1 MIFIHMYVYVYPRG
15 ILIEEEYK
23 TFDSHSTSIA
33 FYLVVALDIVDDFK
47 PKRNSKLR
55 PTQSNA
61 VIDAK
66 LYFNVL
72 HPLYTHCA
80 HCIHTVNR
88 RNDSAES
95 ACWRSRSLALTA
107 SLSLSSHAP
116 SLSRCCSLGNARGRS
131 DRTWVKAASKK
142 VCKNSSNKIL
152 KRWKYALI
160 IISCCCCRCLIKE
173 MWCDRI
179 PQVCVNVCV
188 CVSLLVCVQL
198 ETFCAV
204 GGWLRCK
211 LQMCIEMCACLCM
224 WHLHVCLCASVC
236 HICASLCP
244 ITTLAHKC
252 APSVLPQ
259 AHPN

>member
-1 MIFIHMYVYVYPRG
+1 MIFIHTYVYVYPRG

-23 TFDSHSTSIA
+23 TFDSRSTSIA

-95 ACWRSRSLALTA
+95 ACWRSRSLALM
-107 SLSLSSHAP
+107 LSLP
-116 SLSRCCSLGNARGRS
+116 LSRSRLALPLSPAVALWETHAVAVIARESR
-131 DRTWVKAASKK
+131 RLPK
-142 VCKNSSNKIL
+142 
-152 KRWKYALI
+152 
-160 IISCCCCRCLIKE
+160 
-173 MWCDRI
+173 
-179 PQVCVNVCV
+179 
-188 CVSLLVCVQL
+188 
-198 ETFCAV
+198 
-204 GGWLRCK
+204 
-211 LQMCIEMCACLCM
+211 
-224 WHLHVCLCASVC
+224 
-236 HICASLCP
+236 
-244 ITTLAHKC
+244 KC
-252 APSVLPQ
+252 AKTRRTRY
-259 AHPN
+259 